1 MISNIKIGLLGEN
14 IAFKYLIKNG
24 YQILYRN
31 KRLGFDEI
39 DIVAMRVDGTLVFFE
54 VKTHIVREY
63 DAFNP
68 EDNFSFKK
76 RRKMMRACRMFI
88 AGHMRLVDDEK
99 GWETDLLTIR
109 IDKALSCATLR
120 HYRNA

>member
-39 DIVAMRVDGTLVFFE
+39 EEPTMWQAFILNAVQRQS
-54 VKTHIVREY
+54 VR
-63 DAFNP
+63 FMQ
-68 EDNFSFKK
+68 SICIK
-76 RRKMMRACRMFI
+76 
-88 AGHMRLVDDEK
+88 HMRPADSHLKHV
-99 GWETDLLTIR
+99 
-109 IDKALSCATLR
+109 
-120 HYRNA
+120 